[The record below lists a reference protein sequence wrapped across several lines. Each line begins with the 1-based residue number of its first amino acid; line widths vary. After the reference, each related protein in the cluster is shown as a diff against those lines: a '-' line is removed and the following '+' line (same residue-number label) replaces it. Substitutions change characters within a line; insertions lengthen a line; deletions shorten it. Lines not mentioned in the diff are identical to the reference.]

1 MAIRGHETCRTPNI
15 SKGPSNDPYLGGI
28 IAAATVQGT
37 QEQGV
42 ITSVKV
48 SYSLSI
54 NVVHVY

>member
-1 MAIRGHETCRTPNI
+1 MRRHKTCRTPDF
-15 SKGPSNDPYLGGI
+15 SKGPSNDPYLGGA

-48 SYSLSI
+48 SHSFHIKIMHSY
-54 NVVHVY
+54 